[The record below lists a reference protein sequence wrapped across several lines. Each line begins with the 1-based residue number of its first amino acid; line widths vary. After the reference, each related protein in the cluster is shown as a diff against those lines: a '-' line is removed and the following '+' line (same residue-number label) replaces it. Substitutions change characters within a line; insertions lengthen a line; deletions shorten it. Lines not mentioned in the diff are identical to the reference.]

1 VLVAEPAPQQRNLIL
16 ILARSFASRLA
27 TAVFLV
33 DAEGRV
39 IYFNEAAERL
49 LGQRFVEG
57 HGMTPADYAALF
69 QPSDDAG
76 APIPI
81 QETPVGIAVS
91 RGEPGH
97 ARLTLRGADG
107 VTRPIEAT
115 AFPLLAHT
123 NEQVGAVAIFWE
135 RPEAG

>member
-1 VLVAEPAPQQRNLIL
+1 MQEAPQQRNLIL

-39 IYFNEAAERL
+39 IYLNEAAERL
-49 LGQRFVEG
+49 LGQRFIEG
-57 HGMTPADYAALF
+57 HGMTAEEYGKLF

-76 APIPI
+76 NLIPI
-81 QETPVGIAVS
+81 FETPIGIAVT
-91 RGEPGH
+91 RQEPAHGQ
-97 ARLTLRGADG
+97 LTIRGADG
-107 VTRPIEAT
+107 VVRPIEAT

-123 NEQVGAVAIFWE
+123 DECVGAIAIFWE